1 MGGENTA
8 ADKNRAL
15 DKRSNI
21 ARPNQ
26 YRPQFMSS
34 NINVKKMKL
43 NAIEKFLMNNP
54 IRSFVQRK
62 KEAAIFEEL
71 GGKAVGQKVLEIG
84 CGRGVGTE
92 IIFDRFGAAE
102 VHAFDV
108 DPEMVELAGKR
119 LAKYSTGKL
128 RLFVGDAEMIDA
140 PENSYEAVF
149 DFGIIHHIPLWQNT
163 VKEVARVLKPGGK
176 FYFEEVTQKG
186 LDRWLYRT
194 FLKHPTDNRFSGEE
208 FVAELEKNGIEVGK
222 NFTYWLF
229 DDLVIGV
236 GKKAGTR

>member
-1 MGGENTA
+1 
-8 ADKNRAL
+8 
-15 DKRSNI
+15 
-21 ARPNQ
+21 
-26 YRPQFMSS
+26 MSS

-92 IIFDRFGAAE
+92 IIFDKFGAAE

-119 LAKYSTGKL
+119 LAKYSTEKL
-128 RLFVGDAEMIDA
+128 RLFVGDAERIDA

-149 DFGIIHHIPLWQNT
+149 DFGIIHHIPLWQNA

-194 FLKHPTDNRFSGEE
+194 FLKHPTENRFSADD
-208 FVAELEKNGIEVGK
+208 FVGELEKNGIEVGK
-222 NFTYWLF
+222 NFTSWLF

-236 GKKAGTR
+236 GKKVGTH